1 MVFEVELELTI
12 DEEDGAIVV
21 QKMSELA
28 NRAKELGF
36 AIVEATEQEEEED
49 EEERRK
55 ATNLRKRREIVVYI
69 IHLQRSEAYFYS
81 NCSNVLLSLVYSVI
95 IRAHFRLFL
104 SSLSTLKDSNVRRK
118 VS

>member
-36 AIVEATEQEEEED
+36 AVVEAEAEQEEEEEDD
-49 EEERRK
+49 EE
-55 ATNLRKRREIVVYI
+55 REEKSDK
-69 IHLQRSEAYFYS
+69 SE
-81 NCSNVLLSLVYSVI
+81 
-95 IRAHFRLFL
+95 
-104 SSLSTLKDSNVRRK
+104 KK
-118 VS
+118 EEK

>member
-36 AIVEATEQEEEED
+36 SVVEAEAEQEEDDNHGKKEE
-49 EEERRK
+49 
-55 ATNLRKRREIVVYI
+55 
-69 IHLQRSEAYFYS
+69 
-81 NCSNVLLSLVYSVI
+81 
-95 IRAHFRLFL
+95 
-104 SSLSTLKDSNVRRK
+104 
-118 VS
+118 

>member
-36 AIVEATEQEEEED
+36 AVVEAEAEQEEEQDED
-49 EEERRK
+49 EEEESD
-55 ATNLRKRREIVVYI
+55 N
-69 IHLQRSEAYFYS
+69 SE
-81 NCSNVLLSLVYSVI
+81 
-95 IRAHFRLFL
+95 
-104 SSLSTLKDSNVRRK
+104 KK
-118 VS
+118 KEK